1 MKSSNN
7 VKVSIVV
14 PIYNVE
20 RYLAQCLD
28 SIIAQTLQDIE
39 IICVNDGS
47 TDSSA
52 EIIDSYAQKDSRIR
66 IITKQNTGYGNSM
79 NIGFDAAQGEY
90 VGIVE
95 SDDYADKEMFE
106 TLYRTAKENDLD
118 VVKSGYYFY
127 YSIPKERNEK
137 QEIASSIL
145 CNQTFCPTTF
155 FTAKMEMVE
164 FFNIKPTIWSA
175 IYRRQ
180 FLIDNDIRFNE
191 TPGASFQDA
200 SFNFK
205 VWTCAQRVQLLKDAF
220 LHYRQDNENS
230 SVNSPGKVFCVC
242 DEYEEME
249 RFLKKHPSKYG
260 TLECVKNR
268 IKYDSY
274 MWNYERLATKF
285 KYIFIERAAE
295 EFREDMRNGTLQKDY
310 FEWYKWKKLFEII
323 DDPIA
328 FHTNHMLEN
337 YTPSTGNAEIEKIL
351 NSKTYKFAKIV
362 TFIPRKAAGG
372 IQCAKDHGIPYT
384 IRLALR
390 KISHIK

>member
-52 EIIDSYAQKDSRIR
+52 EIIDSYAQKDPRIR
-66 IITKQNTGYGNSM
+66 VITKQNTGYGNSM

-106 TLYRTAKENDLD
+106 TLYRIAKGNDLD

-155 FTAKMEMVE
+155 FTA
-164 FFNIKPTIWSA
+164 
-175 IYRRQ
+175 
-180 FLIDNDIRFNE
+180 
-191 TPGASFQDA
+191 
-200 SFNFK
+200 
-205 VWTCAQRVQLLKDAF
+205 
-220 LHYRQDNENS
+220 
-230 SVNSPGKVFCVC
+230 
-242 DEYEEME
+242 
-249 RFLKKHPSKYG
+249 
-260 TLECVKNR
+260 
-268 IKYDSY
+268 
-274 MWNYERLATKF
+274 
-285 KYIFIERAAE
+285 
-295 EFREDMRNGTLQKDY
+295 
-310 FEWYKWKKLFEII
+310 
-323 DDPIA
+323 
-328 FHTNHMLEN
+328 
-337 YTPSTGNAEIEKIL
+337 
-351 NSKTYKFAKIV
+351 
-362 TFIPRKAAGG
+362 
-372 IQCAKDHGIPYT
+372 
-384 IRLALR
+384 
-390 KISHIK
+390 